1 MSEKAKLSPKEKAE
15 IVRRCLRN
23 EISIG
28 TASQE
33 VCVNKTTILRWIAQ
47 YETEGAAVFLPHR
60 GGRIYSEEVKRQ
72 AVQEYLSGMGSLR
85 ACLKSFDKNGGV
97 GDNRKK
103 QAGAGENASIPK

>member
-1 MSEKAKLSPKEKAE
+1 MSEKAKLSPEEKAE

-72 AVQEYLSGMGSLR
+72 AVQEYLSGMAVSEKSAKNTGYETNH
-85 ACLKSFDKNGGV
+85 ACVIG
-97 GDNRKK
+97 
-103 QAGAGENASIPK
+103 